1 MLRYGGG
8 QSTDT
13 QDRGKSLV
21 WMLIYGG
28 GQSTDTWDRGK
39 SLMWMLRYGGGQS
52 TDTQDR
58 GKTLVL
64 YYDENKLREITFNE
78 KRYKNI

>member
-1 MLRYGGG
+1 MQDVSRRWKVVVWMSEHDECH

-21 WMLIYGG
+21 WMLRYGG

-39 SLMWMLRYGGGQS
+39 SL
-52 TDTQDR
+52 T
-58 GKTLVL
+58 
-64 YYDENKLREITFNE
+64 
-78 KRYKNI
+78 